1 MTNAFYLRSYI
12 FPQEF
17 VGGEVTVIGGK
28 VKGNVWVDREGLVRA
43 GWILR
48 AVKCCKFMLY

>member
-1 MTNAFYLRSYI
+1 VRNAFYLRSYI

-17 VGGEVTVIGGK
+17 VGGEVTAIRGK